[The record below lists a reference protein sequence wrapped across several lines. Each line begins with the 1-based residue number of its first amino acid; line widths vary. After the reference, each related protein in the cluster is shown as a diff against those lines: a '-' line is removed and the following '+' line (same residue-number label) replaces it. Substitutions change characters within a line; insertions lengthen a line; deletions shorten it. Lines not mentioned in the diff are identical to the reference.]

1 MPPKF
6 QHTTLDEMAEA
17 YIARFHMPHS
27 IQVTMNKECK
37 GKEWREIPERTA
49 YETYRIMQELL
60 SNIVRHANATKIE
73 IGLLLEEH
81 TLTLRIKDNGN
92 RTGKCPETA
101 NAGGIGRTTIAER
114 IKITDGTFAEETDAD
129 MQVFTLTIPL

>member
-1 MPPKF
+1 
-6 QHTTLDEMAEA
+6 
-17 YIARFHMPHS
+17 
-27 IQVTMNKECK
+27 
-37 GKEWREIPERTA
+37 
-49 YETYRIMQELL
+49 MQELL

-92 RTGKCPETA
+92 RTGKCPEAA

-114 IKITDGTFAEETDAD
+114 IKITGGTFAEETDAD
-129 MQVFTLTIPL
+129 MQTFTLTIPL